1 MTREDASR
9 ARGIGDQHTGGH
21 GSDAAIPLVLAA
33 DERAVLD
40 VLVACGEARTAAQ
53 LVGSCGLPRDQVAKA
68 LAELRTRGLVTRF
81 NTLVESYAARFP
93 GLEV

>member
-9 ARGIGDQHTGGH
+9 ARGIGDQ
-21 GSDAAIPLVLAA
+21 DASGQSPHAETPLVLAA

-40 VLVACGEARTAAQ
+40 ILVGCGEARTAAQ
-53 LVGSCGLPRDQVAKA
+53 LAGGCGLPRDQVARA
-68 LAELRTRGLVTRF
+68 LADLRAKGLVTRF